1 MRCPCGNLKRC
12 LAPWVVPGIVFFVIV
27 GLLPCLW
34 NWLSPDGAVVCYYRG
49 IEFNQW
55 RGAGHRRSIDWFAA
69 RRPHPLLPSDRFS
82 MRWSAWL
89 DVPETGQYTFAAGC
103 DGGLRLWL
111 GKHLLIDCWEEQGYV
126 PGGMQTQLHLEAG
139 RYPLRLDYF
148 DAAGP
153 ARIRLEWTGPGI
165 PPRTVVGVPYL
176 KKRWKDP

>member
-1 MRCPCGNLKRC
+1 MIPT
-12 LAPWVVPGIVFFVIV
+12 VVFFTIV
-27 GLLPCLW
+27 GLLPYLR
-34 NWLSPDGAVVCYYRG
+34 NWRSPNGVIVRYYNG
-49 IEFNQW
+49 TEFNQW
-55 RGAGHRRSIDWFAA
+55 RGAGHRQFIDWFAA
-69 RRPHPLLPSDRFS
+69 RRPQPLMPPDRFS

-111 GKHLLIDCWEEQGYV
+111 GGHMLVDRWEEHGYV
-126 PGGMQTQLHLEAG
+126 PGGMQTNLHLEAG